1 MFKRIF
7 SWLLVLAL
15 LLGMTGNVLAAESK
29 PAVSQIVTMQ
39 NQEGV
44 TVRLT
49 VPGGAG
55 SGNGRLV
62 YQFPKELTLK
72 GAKSLVGSEGIS
84 NLGTSDTSVSFA
96 WTCYEDYAAETAILE
111 LSFAGAVGV
120 YQGSITLPEQD
131 HETIP
136 VTIPIEEP
144 YRYVDVTNEKVW
156 YFPYVYAAHD
166 AGLMNGMGQDRFV
179 PEGHLTRAQMAML
192 LYRMAGTPGV
202 QGENPF
208 TDVRTGKWYTNAV
221 LWAAE
226 HEIVYGY
233 GDGRFRPMA
242 TLPVRKRLPCWP
254 GLQPS
259 RRWS

>member
-96 WTCYEDYAAETAILE
+96 WTCYEDYAA
-111 LSFAGAVGV
+111 
-120 YQGSITLPEQD
+120 
-131 HETIP
+131 
-136 VTIPIEEP
+136 
-144 YRYVDVTNEKVW
+144 
-156 YFPYVYAAHD
+156 
-166 AGLMNGMGQDRFV
+166 
-179 PEGHLTRAQMAML
+179 
-192 LYRMAGTPGV
+192 
-202 QGENPF
+202 
-208 TDVRTGKWYTNAV
+208 
-221 LWAAE
+221 
-226 HEIVYGY
+226 
-233 GDGRFRPMA
+233 
-242 TLPVRKRLPCWP
+242 
-254 GLQPS
+254 
-259 RRWS
+259 

>member
-55 SGNGRLV
+55 SGNGHLV

-192 LYRMAGTPGV
+192 LYRMAGTPMCGPGNGTPTLCSG
-202 QGENPF
+202 QRSMKSF
-208 TDVRTGKWYTNAV
+208 TATATAGSA
-221 LWAAE
+221 
-226 HEIVYGY
+226 
-233 GDGRFRPMA
+233 PMA